1 MNWMIDFTT
10 EFSKGAKVL
19 KKRYK
24 SFMKDLEDFKDSII
38 KNPFQGSELVPGI
51 RKVRMTIESKG
62 KGKSGGLRVITLT
75 YYVSEAEGKVH
86 FLIIYDKSDADTVDV
101 KVVQE
106 YVAELG
112 FNLQELQEQGLL
124 KQRDEDIPQSEVP
137 EEV

>member
-1 MNWMIDFTT
+1 MIWTIDFTT
-10 EFSKGAKVL
+10 EFSRGAKVL

-24 SFMKDLEDFKDSII
+24 SFMDDLEDFKDSIM
-38 KNPFQGSELVPGI
+38 KNPFQGAELVPGI

-62 KGKSGGLRVITLT
+62 KGKSGGARVITLT
-75 YYVSEAEGKVH
+75 YYVSETEGKIH

-101 KVVQE
+101 KVVQK

-124 KQRDEDIPQSEVP
+124 TQRE
-137 EEV
+137 EEVVQPEGTGEI

>member
-24 SFMKDLEDFKDSII
+24 SFMKDLEDFKDKII

-62 KGKSGGLRVITLT
+62 KGKSGGARVITLT